1 MGSVF
6 QGLCKGR
13 GVDVGWGIVGR
24 SRRVV
29 GSELQRQGRTGLEL
43 GDALVVLR
51 TNQRACSLNTFNAPR
66 KPGG

>member
-13 GVDVGWGIVGR
+13 GVDVGWSIVGR
-24 SRRVV
+24 SRWVV
-29 GSELQRQGRTGLEL
+29 GSELQGHGRTALEL
-43 GDALVVLR
+43 WDVLVVLR